1 MEGSRWERLG
11 AAAGIVFAILAVATI
26 LLVPQSPPAA
36 DDSLRQIQAYFG
48 EHRDGLLMAGY
59 VTGLALAFALW
70 FVGTLRSYLA
80 QAEGGTGRLASVAYG
95 GGLVA
100 GAMALVGTA
109 VTSALAFS
117 VAQNA
122 VPGSQ
127 PVLRALFDLGNMAF
141 SLAWFPIVVLVG
153 ATALVSYRTG
163 ALPVWHARISGA
175 LSIAFI
181 VAATSAFVERGA
193 LAAGG
198 AYGYVMFLLFVAWIL
213 VTSILV
219 LQRTRT
225 PEGMGRAGRT
235 AASAERTPVAAS
247 A

>member
-1 MEGSRWERLG
+1 MEGSRWERYG
-11 AAAGIVFAILAVATI
+11 AASGIVFAILAVATV

-36 DDSLRQIQAYFG
+36 DDSLRQIQGYFG

-59 VTGLALAFALW
+59 LTGLAIAFALW
-70 FVGTLRSYLA
+70 FTGSLRSHLVR
-80 QAEGGTGRLASVAYG
+80 AEGGTGRMASIAFG

-100 GAMALVGTA
+100 GTIALIGTA

-117 VAQNA
+117 VAQST

-127 PVLRALFDLGNMAF
+127 AVMRALFDLGNMAF
-141 SLAWFPIVVLVG
+141 SLAWFPIAVLVG
-153 ATALVSYRTG
+153 ATAVASSRTG
-163 ALPVWHARISGA
+163 ALPAWHARISGV
-175 LSIAFI
+175 LSIAFL
-181 VAATSAFVERGA
+181 VAAASTFVERGM

-198 AYGYVMFLLFVAWIL
+198 AYGYVMFLLFVAWVL

-219 LQRTRT
+219 MQRTPNAMDRPAGST
-225 PEGMGRAGRT
+225 RVDGRV
-235 AASAERTPVAAS
+235 PVAAS

>member
-1 MEGSRWERLG
+1 MEGSRWERYG
-11 AAAGIVFAILAVATI
+11 AASGIAFAILAVATV

-36 DDSLRQIQAYFG
+36 DDSLGQIQGYFR

-59 VTGLALAFALW
+59 VTGLAIAFALW
-70 FVGTLRSYLA
+70 FTGSLRSHLMR
-80 QAEGGTGRLASVAYG
+80 AEGDTGRMASIAFG

-100 GAMALVGTA
+100 GTIALIGTA

-117 VAQNA
+117 VAQST

-127 PVLRALFDLGNMAF
+127 AVTRALFDLGNMAF
-141 SLAWFPIVVLVG
+141 SLAWFPIAVFVG
-153 ATALVSYRTG
+153 ATAVVSARTG
-163 ALPVWHARISGA
+163 ALPDWHARTSSV

-181 VAATSAFVERGA
+181 VAAASAFVERGM

-198 AYGYVMFLLFVAWIL
+198 AYGYVMFLLFVAWVL

-219 LQRTRT
+219 MQRVPSRADRPAGSTRVD
-225 PEGMGRAGRT
+225 G
-235 AASAERTPVAAS
+235 RTPVSAS